1 MPEKVLV
8 TSAWPYINAT
18 PHLGNLVGSVLSADV
33 TARYYRLK
41 GAQTLMIS
49 GSDTHGTPMEV
60 AALRE
65 GITPKALTERNHKKV
80 ADLFQRWDASFD
92 NYTSTESPVHK
103 EFVQKTLL
111 QIQRNGYI
119 FDQETQM
126 LYCEHDQRF
135 LPDRFVEGTCPY
147 CGAENARGDQCDVCG
162 KLLEPALLGEP
173 YCIICKSEPVV
184 KTTRHWYIDLTQL
197 EKPLIEYLEGNK
209 QLPAN
214 SKSFSL
220 NWIKEGLKPRAVT
233 RDVEWGI
240 PAPFKGAEGKTVYVW
255 VEAVLGY
262 VSATIEYSKKIGKPD
277 LWKEYWLNKDA
288 KTLYFVGKDNIPF
301 HTIILPALLLAS
313 GQGYNLPYNVS
324 ATEFLQFKGQKA
336 SKSKKVGIWID
347 EALEMFPVDYWRF
360 FLIATRPESK
370 DTNFTWSGFADKINA
385 DLNDTFGNFIH
396 RTLSFISSKFEAA
409 IPPPTKL
416 NQDDQA
422 VLDAIKEKVVQ
433 AAREIEDGWLQ
444 SAANSLIALSRV
456 GNQYLNTKEPW
467 NLMKTDREKAGTVFY
482 VSAQVVKA
490 ITVVSAPFM
499 PQTAQKLWQTL
510 NLPGTVHESRWADA
524 TVPLEAGHKI
534 QKPQPLFHKVDTNE
548 DSFDEMLA
556 AIRAKAGAK

>member
-1 MPEKVLV
+1 LPEKVLV

-41 GAQTLMIS
+41 GADTLMVS

-60 AALRE
+60 AALKE
-65 GITPKALTERNHKKV
+65 GITAKALTERNHTKV
-80 ADLFQRWDASFD
+80 SELFRRWDASFD

-111 QIQRNGYI
+111 QIQQNDYI
-119 FDQETQM
+119 FEQDTQM

-135 LPDRFVEGTCPY
+135 LPDRFVEGKCPY
-147 CGAENARGDQCDVCG
+147 CGAEKARGDQCDACG
-162 KLLEPALLGEP
+162 KLLEPTTLVEP
-173 YCIICKSEPVV
+173 YCTICKAKPVV
-184 KTTRHWYIDLTQL
+184 KTTRHWYIDLTKL
-197 EKPLIEYLEGNK
+197 EKPLIQYIESNK
-209 QLPAN
+209 QLPSN

-240 PAPFKGAEGKTVYVW
+240 TAPFKGAEGKTIYVW

-262 VSATIEYSKKIGKPD
+262 VSAAIEYSRNVGKPD
-277 LWKEYWLNKDA
+277 LWKEYWFNKDA

-324 ATEFLQFKGQKA
+324 ATEFLQFRGQKA
-336 SKSKKVGIWID
+336 SKSQKVGIWID
-347 EALEMFPVDYWRF
+347 EALEMYPVDYWRF

-370 DTNFTWSGFADKINA
+370 DTNFTWSAFAEKINA

-396 RTLSFISSKFEAA
+396 RTLSFINSKFDAT
-409 IPPPTKL
+409 IPAPTKL
-416 NQDDQA
+416 DADDQA
-422 VLDAIKEKVVQ
+422 VLDAVKEKVAQ
-433 AAREIEDGWLQ
+433 AAKEIEDGWLQ
-444 SAANSLIALSRV
+444 SAANTLVSISRI

-467 NLMKTDREKAGTVFY
+467 NLMKTDKEKAGTAFY
-482 VSAQVVKA
+482 VAAQVVKA
-490 ITVVSAPFM
+490 ITVVSAPFI
-499 PQTAQKLWQTL
+499 PQTAQQLHQTL
-510 NLPGTVHESRWADA
+510 NLPGTVQQCTWADA
-524 TVPLEAGHKI
+524 CVPVEAGHKI
-534 QKPQPLFHKVDTNE
+534 NKPQPLFHKIDTNE
-548 DSFDEMLA
+548 DVLDEQLA
-556 AIRAKAGAK
+556 QVRAKAGGK

>member
-41 GAQTLMIS
+41 GADTLMVS

-60 AALRE
+60 AALKQ
-65 GITPKALTERNHKKV
+65 GITAKALTERNHTRV
-80 ADLFQRWDASFD
+80 SELFRRWDASFD
-92 NYTSTESPVHK
+92 NYTSTESQVHK

-111 QIQRNGYI
+111 QIQQNGYI
-119 FDQETQM
+119 FEQDTQM

-135 LPDRFVEGTCPY
+135 LPDRFVEGKCPY
-147 CGAENARGDQCDVCG
+147 CGAEKARGDQCDVCG
-162 KLLEPALLGEP
+162 KLLEPTLLVEP
-173 YCIICKSEPVV
+173 YCIICKSKPVV
-184 KTTRHWYIDLTQL
+184 KTTRHWYIDLTKL
-197 EKPLIEYLEGNK
+197 EKNLIEYIASNK
-209 QLPAN
+209 QLPSN

-240 PAPFKGAEGKTVYVW
+240 AAPFKGAEGKTIYVW
-255 VEAVLGY
+255 VEAVMGY
-262 VSATIEYSKKIGKPD
+262 ISAAIEYSQKVGKPD
-277 LWKEYWLNKDA
+277 LWKEYWFNKDA

-324 ATEFLQFKGQKA
+324 ATEFLQFRGQKA
-336 SKSKKVGIWID
+336 SKSQKVGIWID

-370 DTNFTWSGFADKINA
+370 DTNFTWSAFADKINA

-396 RTLSFISSKFEAA
+396 RTLSFINSKFDAT
-409 IPPPTKL
+409 IPAPTKL
-416 NQDDQA
+416 DKDDQA
-422 VLDAIKEKVVQ
+422 VLDAVKEKVAQ
-433 AAREIEDGWLQ
+433 AAKEIEDGWLQ
-444 SAANSLIALSRV
+444 SASNTLIAISRI

-467 NLMKTDREKAGTVFY
+467 NLMKTDKEKAGTVFY
-482 VSAQVVKA
+482 VAAQVVKA
-490 ITVVSAPFM
+490 ITVVSAPFI
-499 PQTAQKLWQTL
+499 PQTAQQLYQTL
-510 NLPGTVHESRWADA
+510 NLPGTVQQCRWADA
-524 TVPLEAGHKI
+524 NVPIEAGTKI
-534 QKPQPLFHKVDTNE
+534 NKPQPLFHKIDTNE
-548 DSFDEMLA
+548 DVLDEQLA
-556 AIRAKAGAK
+556 QVRAKMGGK